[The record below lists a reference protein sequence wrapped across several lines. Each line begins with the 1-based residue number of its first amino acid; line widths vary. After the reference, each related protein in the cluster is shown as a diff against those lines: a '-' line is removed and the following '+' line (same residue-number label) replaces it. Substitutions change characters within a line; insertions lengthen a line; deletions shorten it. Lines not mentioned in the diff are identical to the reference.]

1 MRRQRKRLENRSDLR
16 KVFREIITF
25 HKPEYFP
32 HFEAWGFWNETIDRW
47 HKEGLPLDKTPWEF
61 FELDQFMSNAP
72 EELSYY
78 TPNRITQIPYWPP
91 FGYKLIEET
100 GSYVVQRESDRII
113 KKQLKDKTS
122 MPQFLDFPVKSR
134 KDWENLKWRLD
145 PHIKDRY
152 KGVKEISVSF
162 NNRSTIVP
170 FVICGGYGF
179 PRNLFGE
186 VNLAYIYYD
195 DPELVHEIMEHWVYF
210 YTGIADNLC
219 PLIDFDYVY
228 LWEDMA
234 YKTSSLISPR
244 LFSEFIL
251 PYYKVLIAYLKKRY
265 RLDIFLVDSDGNNF
279 PLLPLFIEAG
289 INIFIPCEINAGMEP
304 LLIREKFPNLAL
316 LGGINKQVLSRG
328 KEEIKKEILGKVPK
342 MLESGGY
349 FPSVDHLIPADVPFE
364 NFCYYMEILREIEK

>member
-1 MRRQRKRLENRSDLR
+1 LENKADLR
-16 KVFREIITF
+16 KVFREIISF

-32 HFEAWGFWNETIDRW
+32 HFEAWGFWNETIERW

-61 FELDQFMSNAP
+61 FKLDQFMSNAP

-91 FGYKLIEET
+91 FEYKLLEET
-100 GSYVVQRESDRII
+100 DSYVVQRESDGIV
-113 KKQLKDKTS
+113 KKQLKGKTS
-122 MPQFLDFPVKSR
+122 MPQFLDFPVKTR

-145 PHIKDRY
+145 PHTKDRY
-152 KGVKEISVSF
+152 KGIKEISKSF

-195 DPELVHEIMEHWVYF
+195 DPKLLHEIMEHWVYF

-228 LWEDMA
+228 IWEDMA
-234 YKTSSLISPR
+234 YKTSSLISPK

-251 PYYKVLIAYLKKRY
+251 PYYKELTIYLKERY
-265 RLDIFLVDSDGNNF
+265 KLDIFLVDSDGNNF
-279 PLLPLFIEAG
+279 PLLSLFIEAG
-289 INIFIPCEINAGMEP
+289 INIFMPCEINAGMEP

-342 MLESGGY
+342 MLEDGGY
-349 FPSVDHLIPADVPFE
+349 FPSVDHLIPADVSFE
-364 NFCYYMEILREIEK
+364 NFCYYIEILREVEK